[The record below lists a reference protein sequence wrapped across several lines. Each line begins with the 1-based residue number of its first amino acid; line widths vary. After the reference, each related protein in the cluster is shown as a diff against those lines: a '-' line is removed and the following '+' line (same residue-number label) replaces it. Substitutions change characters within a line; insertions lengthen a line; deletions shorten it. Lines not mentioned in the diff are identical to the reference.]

1 MDFLGHPVID
11 DQAHEPIPAHLVGH
25 LPQGIAAGAHGIPGA
40 RNPRHH
46 LHALAGREGTTG
58 NHGVG
63 GGEGDDLRE
72 AALQTLHRERRTG
85 VRRVA
90 PDNKQGRGVHCGG
103 ADAALAGATPP
114 PSWPSMA
121 VICCSMSGRTFGGG
135 SIPRSFTKRARASA
149 KSPRRAATAPP
160 KNSAL
165 PESGAS
171 ASARSMSRPARPLSS
186 DSSVSTSASASPVS
200 ASAFWPPLRRS
211 PRSKERSASGY
222 SCSAM

>member
-1 MDFLGHPVID
+1 MRATTCTLWPDAKARP
-11 DQAHEPIPAHLVGH
+11 
-25 LPQGIAAGAHGIPGA
+25 GIMASEGASETICGKRLSRRFTASGGPGCAGSRTKTNRGEASTAAASAGATCTFTRTTAPGFGA
-40 RNPRHH
+40 D
-46 LHALAGREGTTG
+46 G
-58 NHGVG
+58 
-63 GGEGDDLRE
+63 
-72 AALQTLHRERRTG
+72 
-85 VRRVA
+85 
-90 PDNKQGRGVHCGG
+90 CG

-211 PRSKERSASGY
+211 ARSKARSASGY